1 MFASEEGGTRMKRVT
16 IKMGQTPI
24 ARDLQAQ
31 AMWGRVK
38 AQTFR
43 DKRKVLPRKAK
54 HKALLAGSY

>member
-1 MFASEEGGTRMKRVT
+1 MKRVT